1 MLALLHDLTDPWRE
15 PLLRRAFLEVA
26 LLGIAGGALGCWIVH
41 YRLSYSAESLA
52 HAMLPGLVVAALLG
66 LPLLLGGAAG
76 LLVAALGVALAGRLG
91 GDIAIGRDT
100 AVAIVVTTLFGLG
113 ALLALSADT
122 PPGLDGLL
130 FGDVL
135 GVSDGD
141 LWLAGGLVA
150 ALAVV
155 LGLGHHR
162 LLAVGLDRLS
172 APALGISPLRVDV
185 LLLVALAA
193 TLLVAVQGLGNLL
206 VVAVLVAPALTA
218 ARLTRRMGPMIA
230 VSALVAVLGGWGGL
244 YLSYH
249 AGIAAGASV
258 AGVLCALALLSLAAP
273 RKPNSGRGARS
284 RARRRRTSPARP
296 SDRSPSPAR
305 RPRTG

>member
-26 LLGIAGGALGCWIVH
+26 LLGLAGGAMGCWVVL

-52 HAMLPGLVVAALLG
+52 HSLLPGLVLAALLG

-76 LLVAALGVALAGRLG
+76 ILVAALAVALAARTPV
-91 GDIAIGRDT
+91 IGRDT

-113 ALLALSADT
+113 ALLALSADS

-135 GVSDGD
+135 GISDGD

-150 ALAVV
+150 VLAVV
-155 LGLGHHR
+155 LGLGHDR

-172 APALGISPLRVDV
+172 APSLGIRAGVVDAV
-185 LLLVALAA
+185 LLVALAA

-206 VVAVLVAPALTA
+206 VVALLVAPALTA
-218 ARLTRRMGPMIA
+218 GRFTRRMGPMVG
-230 VSALVAVLGGWGGL
+230 VSMAVAVLGGWGGL

-258 AGVLCALALLSLAAP
+258 AGVLCVVALLSVALTRRRRSP
-273 RKPNSGRGARS
+273 RTRRGARS
-284 RARRRRTSPARP
+284 RAPSPRTSPSA
-296 SDRSPSPAR
+296 PAGR
-305 RPRTG
+305 